1 MQNGQGRSGAGREKV
16 ETAGEVAYQHL
27 KRQILICELQPSTE
41 LRAGDLAAETG
52 FGRTPVREALTRLVH
67 EGLVEVR
74 PRQGYRVQEITAVGA
89 REAHELRLL
98 LEPAAV
104 ELAVER
110 ATDAELEA
118 LHDLAHAS
126 YDYADRETYE
136 RFVLANRQFHVQLA
150 ACGNRRLATI
160 LERLMED
167 LQRLYFRSLS
177 FQDTAGEQMHEHHDL
192 YDAVLQ
198 RDAQAARSICV
209 EQIQASHERVVAIL
223 LSDLTGPALRQA
235 HAVLHTQL
243 TPHLRRPHTTSG
255 HW

>member
-1 MQNGQGRSGAGREKV
+1 MGNGDSRPGAWHGKAG
-16 ETAGEVAYQHL
+16 TAGEIAYQQL
-27 KRQILICELQPSTE
+27 KKQILTCELEPSTE
-41 LRAGDLAAETG
+41 LRAGELAADTG
-52 FGRTPVREALTRLVH
+52 FGRTPIREALTRLVH

-74 PRQGYRVQEITAVGA
+74 PRQGYRVQEITAVGV

-104 ELAVER
+104 ELAIER

-126 YDYADRETYE
+126 YDHGDRETYE
-136 RFVLANRQFHVQLA
+136 RFVLENRQFHVRLA
-150 ACGNRRLATI
+150 AYGNRRLASV

-177 FQDTAGEQMHEHHDL
+177 FQDTAGEQMHEHHEL
-192 YDAVLQ
+192 YDAVIG
-198 RDAQAARSICV
+198 RDVPTARSICV
-209 EQIQASHERVVAIL
+209 EQIQASHERVIETL
-223 LSDLTGPALRQA
+223 LNDLTGPALRQA